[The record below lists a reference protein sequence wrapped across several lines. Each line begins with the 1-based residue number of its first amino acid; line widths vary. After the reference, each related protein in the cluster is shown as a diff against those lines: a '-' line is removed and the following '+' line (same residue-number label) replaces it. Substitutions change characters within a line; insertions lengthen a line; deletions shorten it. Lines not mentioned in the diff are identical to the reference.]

1 MKKKALAFALVLCMV
16 LSMLPVSVFAAPVSE
31 AAAPLTANNV
41 GELAPA
47 AIEPNAKSYSVKIS
61 KTGKGTAELLVDS
74 PAQVGSEV
82 YFLADPDDGYLA
94 EVYVDGID
102 PEEVFYLGADMWGFI
117 MPGNKV
123 TLNVE
128 FVAAEG
134 EEHRISLCSA
144 DGGGRSQVTRTR
156 AKAYES
162 VLLAVLPEH
171 AYDFEPTELVW
182 AFGADI
188 YYLFEQDGIHY
199 YEIIM
204 GDEDV
209 TIILCYNVR
218 GAHKIQKDF
227 WGGKLELE
235 RDSAVTNKEVVF
247 SVTPPVGDIL
257 DDVEVITDKGGISLD
272 LTYLGEEQGKYTYS
286 FIMPP
291 CSVKVKLLSHTEIW
305 NITVNHNSGGTAFTD
320 YASTAAGKRVMLTV
334 LPDEGYRVE
343 SITGIDGLTDNGY
356 GIYTFTMPA
365 RDVTI
370 NVTFKTIYNPVTV
383 TVETGL
389 GGSAIANVLEAKEG
403 DTVTLTAIPEEGY
416 RVAQITGVKNL
427 TDNGDG
433 TYTFTMPDE
442 AVNIKVLFL
451 RHENP
456 FLDVNETHF
465 FYAPVLWAVENGITS
480 GISAEAFGPFVVCNR
495 AQVVTFLWR
504 YAGSPEPTATENP
517 FIDVQAGSFYE
528 KAVLWAVENGITNG
542 VSSTEFGPG
551 LACNR
556 AQVVTFLWRLM
567 KQPAPATTEHP
578 FTDVVP
584 GSFYESPVLWALENG
599 ITTGATATT
608 FNPNGECL
616 RAQVVTFLY
625 RTAQLPP
632 PPVFYALETVFDA
645 QMGTVTLSHTE
656 AQAGE
661 TVTVTAQPNEGYQL
675 ESVTCASG
683 AEVTQV
689 SETEYTFVMG
699 EATETVTVTFAPVPT
714 EPEEPTDP
722 KPAPTTYELVLKDNG
737 HGTVT
742 HVDATSAAPGE
753 SIFFHAVPEEG
764 YYLERVGIFNPD
776 NAIDVSM
783 IRLYEHEDN
792 LYELVM
798 INHDIIMTL
807 YFSPIPG

>member
-272 LTYLGEEQGKYTYS
+272 LT
-286 FIMPP
+286 
-291 CSVKVKLLSHTEIW
+291 
-305 NITVNHNSGGTAFTD
+305 
-320 YASTAAGKRVMLTV
+320 
-334 LPDEGYRVE
+334 
-343 SITGIDGLTDNGY
+343 
-356 GIYTFTMPA
+356 
-365 RDVTI
+365 
-370 NVTFKTIYNPVTV
+370 
-383 TVETGL
+383 
-389 GGSAIANVLEAKEG
+389 
-403 DTVTLTAIPEEGY
+403 
-416 RVAQITGVKNL
+416 
-427 TDNGDG
+427 
-433 TYTFTMPDE
+433 
-442 AVNIKVLFL
+442 
-451 RHENP
+451 
-456 FLDVNETHF
+456 
-465 FYAPVLWAVENGITS
+465 
-480 GISAEAFGPFVVCNR
+480 
-495 AQVVTFLWR
+495 
-504 YAGSPEPTATENP
+504 
-517 FIDVQAGSFYE
+517 
-528 KAVLWAVENGITNG
+528 
-542 VSSTEFGPG
+542 
-551 LACNR
+551 
-556 AQVVTFLWRLM
+556 
-567 KQPAPATTEHP
+567 
-578 FTDVVP
+578 
-584 GSFYESPVLWALENG
+584 
-599 ITTGATATT
+599 
-608 FNPNGECL
+608 
-616 RAQVVTFLY
+616 
-625 RTAQLPP
+625 
-632 PPVFYALETVFDA
+632 
-645 QMGTVTLSHTE
+645 
-656 AQAGE
+656 
-661 TVTVTAQPNEGYQL
+661 
-675 ESVTCASG
+675 
-683 AEVTQV
+683 
-689 SETEYTFVMG
+689 
-699 EATETVTVTFAPVPT
+699 
-714 EPEEPTDP
+714 
-722 KPAPTTYELVLKDNG
+722 
-737 HGTVT
+737 
-742 HVDATSAAPGE
+742 
-753 SIFFHAVPEEG
+753 
-764 YYLERVGIFNPD
+764 
-776 NAIDVSM
+776 
-783 IRLYEHEDN
+783 
-792 LYELVM
+792 
-798 INHDIIMTL
+798 
-807 YFSPIPG
+807 